1 MASRKLTKQQMREDQ
16 FRDAL
21 TEIYVGT
28 LTHVERFW
36 KAYLAGLLVA
46 AAAGAG
52 GWYLWNRHRE
62 SVEERQYLLGRVME
76 ALAAPVEE
84 KPDAGSSRSLTFPSE
99 QARRKEVESR
109 FQAFS
114 KEAAGTA
121 RKTALLLEASS
132 LLQGGKAQEAVSRLS
147 PLVSDKTYGPLAL
160 SLRAAAHEGAGR
172 LDQAEADYKALSTLK
187 SPLLPPGEGAWL
199 LGQFYERRGQKDKAL
214 KAYEQAEKAF
224 PPAEEGKEPGLLQRV
239 KKRMEGLKEGA

>member
-28 LTHVERFW
+28 LTHLERFW
-36 KAYLAGLLVA
+36 KAYLAGLLVV

-62 SVEERQYLLGRVME
+62 SLQERQYLLSRVME
-76 ALAAPVEE
+76 ALNAPVGE
-84 KPDAGSSRSLTFPSE
+84 KADAGASPNLTFPSE
-99 QARRKEVESR
+99 AARQKEVESR

-114 KEAAGTA
+114 KEASGAA

-132 LLQGGKAQEAVSRLS
+132 LLQKGKADEAVSRLS
-147 PLVSDKTYGPLAL
+147 PLVSDGTYGPLAL

-172 LDQAEADYKALSTLK
+172 YDRAEADYKTLASLK
-187 SPLLPPGEGAWL
+187 SPLLPAGEGAWL
-199 LGQFYERRGQKDKAL
+199 LGQFYERRGQKEKAL
-214 KAYEQAEKAF
+214 SAYEQAEKAL
-224 PPAEEGKEPGLLQRV
+224 PEAEEGKEPGLLQRV
-239 KKRMEGLKEGA
+239 KKRVEALKEGA

>member
-28 LTHVERFW
+28 LTHLERFW

-46 AAAGAG
+46 SAAGAG
-52 GWYLWNRHRE
+52 GWYLWNRHLQG
-62 SVEERQYLLGRVME
+62 VEERQYLLGRVME
-76 ALAAPVEE
+76 ALTAPIQE
-84 KPDAGSSRSLTFPSE
+84 KADAGSFRSLTFPNE

-114 KEAAGTA
+114 KKAAGPA
-121 RKTALLLEASS
+121 RKTAVLLEASS
-132 LLQGGKAQEAVSRLS
+132 LLQMGKADEAASRLS
-147 PLVSDKTYGPLAL
+147 PLISDGTYGPLAL

-172 LDQAEADYKALSTLK
+172 FDQAEADYKTLSTLK

-199 LGQFYERRGQKDKAL
+199 LGQFYERRGRKEKAL
-214 KAYEQAEKAF
+214 AAYEQAEKAF
-224 PPAEEGKEPGLLQRV
+224 PPSEEGKEPGLLQRV